1 MELAQLLEAAAAFQ
15 IRFHN
20 RNDTELAQLRKEH
33 WEKVAA
39 EIERLSA
46 CSCKKHAAPKL
57 RR

>member
-20 RNDTELAQLRKEH
+20 RTDLELTQLRKEH

-39 EIERLSA
+39 EIERLTQ
-46 CSCKKHAAPKL
+46 CKCNAGKKL